1 MATKTVVCPEC
12 DSPLAPG
19 RFSCSV
25 CGALVASV
33 ATVSRSFA
41 PGAEPMAHAVVAEAV
56 PLPEEPAASIPDAV
70 APVATAPAPVRKP
83 RLPSAPS
90 RRPKAP
96 PAADM
101 TNGANG
107 TNGSAPTGPPLMP
120 VAPPAPMSWVLAEPT
135 HAEPA
140 HAEPARVEPAD
151 DAPPQVS
158 TQRSAA
164 PAGSAAPAVQ
174 ATAAVPTWPDR
185 PVWPPVRTIDAVA
198 APVEPA
204 ASRVPAGA
212 YLPPSAVLPPAEALP
227 LPGTARPNQPANGKN
242 PADGTSTS
250 TSWRLRLGEDAGPL
264 GLPTDLP
271 TRVVMLGA
279 GLALL
284 GFLMPW
290 ADIVIGSGVMDGY
303 VARWGLA
310 GPGHPIVLI
319 LVAGLFGLAL
329 IADRLARWARL
340 GLPSVGLAGLLIG
353 LAWPYLAGPFDASVG
368 VYVVA
373 VGAIVM
379 IAGGLLD
386 RIGSRHAEPAASV

>member
-41 PGAEPMAHAVVAEAV
+41 PVAEQVAQPVAPEAAPPAEPAPPVPNVA
-56 PLPEEPAASIPDAV
+56 P
-70 APVATAPAPVRKP
+70 PVATAPSPVRKP

-90 RRPKAP
+90 RRPKTTT
-96 PAADM
+96 PADA
-101 TNGANG
+101 TNGS
-107 TNGSAPTGPPLMP
+107 NGSAPAGPPAMP
-120 VAPPAPMSWVLAEPT
+120 VAPPEPMSWVLAEP
-135 HAEPA
+135 ARP
-140 HAEPARVEPAD
+140 EPARPEPSRVELAGD
-151 DAPPQVS
+151 VPPQVS
-158 TQRSAA
+158 PNHA
-164 PAGSAAPAVQ
+164 PVPAVLAAVPAA
-174 ATAAVPTWPDR
+174 ATPPAVPTWPDR
-185 PVWPPVRTIDAVA
+185 PVWPPVRNIDAVA

-204 ASRVPAGA
+204 APRVPAGA

-227 LPGTARPNQPANGKN
+227 LPGTARTDAAATAKG
-242 PADGTSTS
+242 DGWASLS
-250 TSWRLRLGEDAGPL
+250 SSWRRRLGEDAGPL
-264 GLPTDLP
+264 GLPADLP

-303 VARWGLA
+303 VAKWGLA
-310 GPGHPIVLI
+310 GPGHPMI
-319 LVAGLFGLAL
+319 LVLVASLFGLAL
-329 IADRLARWARL
+329 IADRLPRWARL
-340 GLPSVGLAGLLIG
+340 GLPSIGLAGLLIG
-353 LAWPYLAGPFDASVG
+353 LAWPYLVGPFDASVG

-373 VGAIVM
+373 VGAILM

-386 RIGSRHAEPAASV
+386 RIMSRHVEPAASV

>member
-41 PGAEPMAHAVVAEAV
+41 PVAEPMAHAVAA
-56 PLPEEPAASIPDAV
+56 EPAPPPAEPAEPAPPVPNV
-70 APVATAPAPVRKP
+70 APPVATATSPIRKP

-90 RRPKAP
+90 RRPKATP
-96 PAADM
+96 LADA
-101 TNGANG
+101 TNG
-107 TNGSAPTGPPLMP
+107 TNGSAPAGPPAMP
-120 VAPPAPMSWVLAEPT
+120 VAPPEPMSWVLAEP
-135 HAEPA
+135 ARPEPS
-140 HAEPARVEPAD
+140 RVELAGD
-151 DAPPQVS
+151 VRPQVS
-158 TQRSAA
+158 PNRSPVPAVLAAVPAVAA
-164 PAGSAAPAVQ
+164 PPS
-174 ATAAVPTWPDR
+174 VPTWPDR

-204 ASRVPAGA
+204 APRVPAGA

-227 LPGTARPNQPANGKN
+227 LPGTAHTDGAAIGK
-242 PADGTSTS
+242 ADGWASLS
-250 TSWRLRLGEDAGPL
+250 SNWRRRLGEDAGPL
-264 GLPTDLP
+264 GLPADLP

-303 VARWGLA
+303 VAKWGLA
-310 GPGHPIVLI
+310 GPGHPMI
-319 LVAGLFGLAL
+319 LVLVASLFGLAL
-329 IADRLARWARL
+329 IADRLPRWARL
-340 GLPSVGLAGLLIG
+340 GLPSILLAGLLIG
-353 LAWPYLAGPFDASVG
+353 LAWPYLVGPFDASVG

-373 VGAIVM
+373 VGAILMV
-379 IAGGLLD
+379 AGGLLD
-386 RIGSRHAEPAASV
+386 RITSRHAEPAAVV

>member
-41 PGAEPMAHAVVAEAV
+41 PVAEQVAHSVAAEAAPPPAEPAPPVPTVA
-56 PLPEEPAASIPDAV
+56 
-70 APVATAPAPVRKP
+70 APVATAPSAVRKP
-83 RLPSAPS
+83 RLPSAPA
-90 RRPKAP
+90 RRPKAT
-96 PAADM
+96 PAAD
-101 TNGANG
+101 G
-107 TNGSAPTGPPLMP
+107 TNGSNGSAPAGPPAMP
-120 VAPPAPMSWVLAEPT
+120 VAPPEPMSWVLAEPVRP
-135 HAEPA
+135 EPPRP
-140 HAEPARVEPAD
+140 EPSRVELAGD
-151 DAPPQVS
+151 VPPQVS
-158 TQRSAA
+158 PNHSPVPAVLAAVPAVAAA
-164 PAGSAAPAVQ
+164 P
-174 ATAAVPTWPDR
+174 AVPTWPDR

-204 ASRVPAGA
+204 APRVPAGA

-227 LPGTARPNQPANGKN
+227 LPGMARTDAAASGKG
-242 PADGTSTS
+242 DGWASVS
-250 TSWRLRLGEDAGPL
+250 SSWRRRLGEDAGSL
-264 GLPTDLP
+264 GLPADLP

-290 ADIVIGSGVMDGY
+290 ADIVIGSGLMDGY
-303 VARWGLA
+303 VAKWGLA
-310 GPGHPIVLI
+310 GPGHPMILI
-319 LVAGLFGLAL
+319 LVASLFGLAL
-329 IADRLARWARL
+329 IADRLPRWARL
-340 GLPSVGLAGLLIG
+340 SLPSIGLAGLLIG
-353 LAWPYLAGPFDASVG
+353 LAWPYLVGPFDASVG

-373 VGAIVM
+373 VGAILM

-386 RIGSRHAEPAASV
+386 RIMSRHVEPAASV

>member
-41 PGAEPMAHAVVAEAV
+41 PVAGPAAQPVAAEDAPLPAEPAPPFPNSA
-56 PLPEEPAASIPDAV
+56 
-70 APVATAPAPVRKP
+70 APVATASSPIRKP

-90 RRPKAP
+90 RRPKATLAAEATNGRNGSSPAVP
-96 PAADM
+96 PA
-101 TNGANG
+101 
-107 TNGSAPTGPPLMP
+107 MP
-120 VAPPAPMSWVLAEPT
+120 VAPQEPTSWVLAEP
-135 HAEPA
+135 ARP
-140 HAEPARVEPAD
+140 EPARVELASGG
-151 DAPPQVS
+151 PPQASPKQSPVQ
-158 TQRSAA
+158 T
-164 PAGSAAPAVQ
+164 APAVP
-174 ATAAVPTWPDR
+174 AVPAVAAVPTWPDR
-185 PVWPPVRTIDAVA
+185 PVWPPVRTIDTIAT
-198 APVEPA
+198 PVEPA
-204 ASRVPAGA
+204 APRVPAGA

-227 LPGTARPNQPANGKN
+227 LPGTARTDGPANGKG
-242 PADGTSTS
+242 DGWGSLS
-250 TSWRLRLGEDAGPL
+250 SSWRRSLGEDAGSL
-264 GLPTDLP
+264 GVPADLP

-303 VARWGLA
+303 VAKWGLA
-310 GPGHPIVLI
+310 GPGHPIILA
-319 LVAGLFGLAL
+319 LVAGLFALAL
-329 IADRLARWARL
+329 IAERLPRWVRL
-340 GLPSVGLAGLLIG
+340 GLPSIGLACLLIG

-373 VGAIVM
+373 LGAIVM

-386 RIGSRHAEPAASV
+386 RINTRHAEPTTSV

>member
-41 PGAEPMAHAVVAEAV
+41 PVAEQVAQPVAPEAAPPAEPAPPVPNVA
-56 PLPEEPAASIPDAV
+56 P
-70 APVATAPAPVRKP
+70 PVATAPSPVRKP

-90 RRPKAP
+90 RRPKTTT
-96 PAADM
+96 PADA
-101 TNGANG
+101 TNGS
-107 TNGSAPTGPPLMP
+107 NGSAPAGPPAMP
-120 VAPPAPMSWVLAEPT
+120 VAPPEPVSWVLAEP
-135 HAEPA
+135 ARPEPS
-140 HAEPARVEPAD
+140 RVELAGD
-151 DAPPQVS
+151 VPPQVS
-158 TQRSAA
+158 PNHA
-164 PAGSAAPAVQ
+164 PVPAVLAAVPAA
-174 ATAAVPTWPDR
+174 ATPPAVPTWPDR
-185 PVWPPVRTIDAVA
+185 PVWPPVRNIDAVA

-204 ASRVPAGA
+204 APRVPAGA

-227 LPGTARPNQPANGKN
+227 LPGTARTDAAATAKG
-242 PADGTSTS
+242 DGWASLS
-250 TSWRLRLGEDAGPL
+250 SSWRRRLGEDAGPL
-264 GLPTDLP
+264 GLPADLP

-303 VARWGLA
+303 VAKWGLA
-310 GPGHPIVLI
+310 GPGHPMI
-319 LVAGLFGLAL
+319 LVLVASLFGLAL
-329 IADRLARWARL
+329 IADRLPRWARL
-340 GLPSVGLAGLLIG
+340 GLPSIGLAGLLIG
-353 LAWPYLAGPFDASVG
+353 LAWPYLVGPFDASVG

-373 VGAIVM
+373 VGAILM

-386 RIGSRHAEPAASV
+386 RIMSRHVEPAASV

>member
-33 ATVSRSFA
+33 ATVSRSFSSA
-41 PGAEPMAHAVVAEAV
+41 DEYEAQPVAAEAASLPAEPSPPVPDVA
-56 PLPEEPAASIPDAV
+56 

-90 RRPKAP
+90 RRPKATHT
-96 PAADM
+96 AAA
-101 TNGANG
+101 TNGS
-107 TNGSAPTGPPLMP
+107 NGSAPAGPPPMP
-120 VAPPAPMSWVLAEPT
+120 VATPELMSWVLAETARP
-135 HAEPA
+135 
-140 HAEPARVEPAD
+140 EPARVESPRVDLAGDQPPPASPVPSVIP
-151 DAPPQVS
+151 AVS
-158 TQRSAA
+158 TA
-164 PAGSAAPAVQ
+164 PAQPG
-174 ATAAVPTWPDR
+174 VPTWPDR
-185 PVWPPVRTIDAVA
+185 PVWPPVRNIDAVA
-198 APVEPA
+198 TPVEPA
-204 ASRVPAGA
+204 TSRAPAGA

-227 LPGTARPNQPANGKN
+227 LPGTARTDAAAPNAKG
-242 PADGTSTS
+242 DGWASVS
-250 TSWRLRLGEDAGPL
+250 SSWRLRFGEDAGPL
-264 GLPTDLP
+264 GLPADLP

-290 ADIVIGSGVMDGY
+290 ADVVIGSGSMDGY

-310 GPGHPIVLI
+310 GPGHPMILLI
-319 LVAGLFGLAL
+319 VAGLFGLAL
-329 IADRLARWARL
+329 IADRLPSWARL
-340 GLPSVGLAGLLIG
+340 GLPSIGLAGLLIG
-353 LAWPYLAGPFDASVG
+353 LAWPYLTGPFDASVG

-373 VGAIVM
+373 VGAILM

-386 RIGSRHAEPAASV
+386 RTTSRHVEPAATV

>member
-1 MATKTVVCPEC
+1 
-12 DSPLAPG
+12 
-19 RFSCSV
+19 
-25 CGALVASV
+25 
-33 ATVSRSFA
+33 
-41 PGAEPMAHAVVAEAV
+41 
-56 PLPEEPAASIPDAV
+56 
-70 APVATAPAPVRKP
+70 
-83 RLPSAPS
+83 
-90 RRPKAP
+90 
-96 PAADM
+96 M

-107 TNGSAPTGPPLMP
+107 TNGSAPSEPPLMP
-120 VAPPAPMSWVLAEPT
+120 VAPQAPMSWVLAEPA
-135 HAEPA
+135 HVEPA
-140 HAEPARVEPAD
+140 HVE
-151 DAPPQVS
+151 PPQVS
-158 TQRSAA
+158 PQRSAA
-164 PAGSAAPAVQ
+164 PAAPAAPTAQ
-174 ATAAVPTWPDR
+174 AAAAVPTWPDR

-204 ASRVPAGA
+204 TSRVPAGA
-212 YLPPSAVLPPAEALP
+212 YLPPSAVLPPAETLP
-227 LPGTARPNQPANGKN
+227 LPGTARPNQSANGKN
-242 PADGTSTS
+242 PADGTTTS
-250 TSWRLRLGEDAGPL
+250 TSWRLRFGEDAGPL

-290 ADIVIGSGVMDGY
+290 ADIVIGSGTMDGY

-329 IADRLARWARL
+329 IADRLPRWARL

-373 VGAIVM
+373 VGALVM

-386 RIGSRHAEPAASV
+386 RIASRHAEPAASV

>member
-19 RFSCSV
+19 RFACSV

-41 PGAEPMAHAVVAEAV
+41 PGVEPLAKAAVAEAA
-56 PLPEEPAASIPDAV
+56 PLSAEPAPSVPDAV
-70 APVATAPAPVRKP
+70 APVATAPAPVRKS

-90 RRPKAP
+90 RRPKATP
-96 PAADM
+96 TAGM
-101 TNGANG
+101 ING
-107 TNGSAPTGPPLMP
+107 TNGSGPSEPALMP
-120 VAPPAPMSWVLAEPT
+120 VAPQEPMSWVLAEP
-135 HAEPA
+135 APV
-140 HAEPARVEPAD
+140 EPARVELAGD
-151 DAPPQVS
+151 VPPQAS
-158 TQRSAA
+158 TQRPPAA
-164 PAGSAAPAVQ
+164 PVPAVQ
-174 ATAAVPTWPDR
+174 AAAAVPTWPDR

-198 APVEPA
+198 TPVEPA

-227 LPGTARPNQPANGKN
+227 LPGTTRPDESAKGRHP
-242 PADGTSTS
+242 DGGTTG
-250 TSWRLRLGEDAGPL
+250 WRLRFGEDAGPL

-290 ADIVIGSGVMDGY
+290 ADIVIGSGAIDGY

-310 GPGHPIVLI
+310 GPGHPII
-319 LVAGLFGLAL
+319 LVVVAGLFGLAL
-329 IADRLARWARL
+329 VADRLPRWARL
-340 GLPSVGLAGLLIG
+340 GLPSIGLAGLLIG
-353 LAWPYLAGPFDASVG
+353 LAWPYLTGPFDASIG

-386 RIGSRHAEPAASV
+386 RIASRHAEPAASV

>member
-41 PGAEPMAHAVVAEAV
+41 PVAEPIAQPVAAEAA
-56 PLPEEPAASIPDAV
+56 PLPAEPAPPVPNVA
-70 APVATAPAPVRKP
+70 APVATAPSPVRKP

-90 RRPKAP
+90 RRPKVTS
-96 PAADM
+96 AA
-101 TNGANG
+101 GA
-107 TNGSAPTGPPLMP
+107 TNGSNGAAPTGPPAMP
-120 VAPPAPMSWVLAEPT
+120 VAPAEPMSWVLAEP
-135 HAEPA
+135 ARPEPS
-140 HAEPARVEPAD
+140 RVELAGDVPPRVSPNYSPVPAVL
-151 DAPPQVS
+151 AAVPAV
-158 TQRSAA
+158 AA
-164 PAGSAAPAVQ
+164 P
-174 ATAAVPTWPDR
+174 AAVPTWPDR

-204 ASRVPAGA
+204 APRVPAGA

-227 LPGTARPNQPANGKN
+227 LPGTARTDTAATAKG
-242 PADGTSTS
+242 DGWASVAS
-250 TSWRLRLGEDAGPL
+250 SWRRRLGEDAGPL
-264 GLPTDLP
+264 GLPADLP
-271 TRVVMLGA
+271 TRVVMRGA

-290 ADIVIGSGVMDGY
+290 ADIVIGSGLMDGY
-303 VARWGLA
+303 VATWGLA
-310 GPGHPIVLI
+310 GPGHPMILI
-319 LVAGLFGLAL
+319 LVASLFGLAL
-329 IADRLARWARL
+329 IADRLPRWARL
-340 GLPSVGLAGLLIG
+340 SLPSIGLAGLLIG
-353 LAWPYLAGPFDASVG
+353 LAWPYLVGPFDASVG

-373 VGAIVM
+373 VGAILM

-386 RIGSRHAEPAASV
+386 RIMSRHAEPAAGV

>member
-1 MATKTVVCPEC
+1 MATKIVVCPEC

-19 RFSCSV
+19 RFSCSE

-41 PGAEPMAHAVVAEAV
+41 PVAEPVAQPVAAEV
-56 PLPEEPAASIPDAV
+56 AASAAPVPSAA

-83 RLPSAPS
+83 RLPSTPS
-90 RRPKAP
+90 RRPKVT
-96 PAADM
+96 PAAGM
-101 TNGANG
+101 TNGSND
-107 TNGSAPTGPPLMP
+107 SAPGGLPPMP
-120 VAPPAPMSWVLAEPT
+120 VAPQEPMSWVLAEP
-135 HAEPA
+135 AGP
-140 HAEPARVEPAD
+140 EPARAQVAG
-151 DAPPQVS
+151 DAPPRFSPEQSPVPS
-158 TQRSAA
+158 V
-164 PAGSAAPAVQ
+164 PGVP
-174 ATAAVPTWPDR
+174 AVPTWPDR
-185 PVWPPVRTIDAVA
+185 PIWPPVRTIDAVA

-204 ASRVPAGA
+204 AHRVPAGA

-227 LPGTARPNQPANGKN
+227 LPGTAHTDGSAKGKS
-242 PADGTSTS
+242 ADGGPSLS
-250 TSWRLRLGEDAGPL
+250 TSWRLRFGEDAGPL
-264 GLPTDLP
+264 GLPADLP

-303 VARWGLA
+303 VAKWGLA
-310 GPGHPIVLI
+310 GPGHPIILV

-329 IADRLARWARL
+329 IVERLPRWMRL
-340 GLPSVGLAGLLIG
+340 GLPSIGLACLLIG

-373 VGAIVM
+373 VGALVM

-386 RIGSRHAEPAASV
+386 RISTRHAEPAASV

>member
-41 PGAEPMAHAVVAEAV
+41 PVAEQVAQPVAAEAAPPAEPAPPVPNVA
-56 PLPEEPAASIPDAV
+56 P
-70 APVATAPAPVRKP
+70 PVATAPSPVRKP

-90 RRPKAP
+90 RRPKTTT
-96 PAADM
+96 PADA
-101 TNGANG
+101 TNGS
-107 TNGSAPTGPPLMP
+107 NGSAPAGPPAMP
-120 VAPPAPMSWVLAEPT
+120 VAPPEPMSWVLAEP
-135 HAEPA
+135 ARPEA
-140 HAEPARVEPAD
+140 SRVELAGD
-151 DAPPQVS
+151 VPPQVS
-158 TQRSAA
+158 PNGSPVPAVLAAVPAVAA
-164 PAGSAAPAVQ
+164 PP
-174 ATAAVPTWPDR
+174 AVPTWPDR

-204 ASRVPAGA
+204 APRVPAGA

-227 LPGTARPNQPANGKN
+227 LPGTARTDAAASGKG
-242 PADGTSTS
+242 DGWASVS
-250 TSWRLRLGEDAGPL
+250 SSWRRRLGEDAGSL
-264 GLPTDLP
+264 GLPADLP

-290 ADIVIGSGVMDGY
+290 ADIVIGSGLMDGY
-303 VARWGLA
+303 VAKWGLA
-310 GPGHPIVLI
+310 GPGHPMILI
-319 LVAGLFGLAL
+319 LVASLFGLAL
-329 IADRLARWARL
+329 IADRLPRWARL
-340 GLPSVGLAGLLIG
+340 SLPSIGLAGLLIG
-353 LAWPYLAGPFDASVG
+353 LAWPYLVGPFDASVG

-373 VGAIVM
+373 VGAILM

-386 RIGSRHAEPAASV
+386 RIMSRHVEPAASV